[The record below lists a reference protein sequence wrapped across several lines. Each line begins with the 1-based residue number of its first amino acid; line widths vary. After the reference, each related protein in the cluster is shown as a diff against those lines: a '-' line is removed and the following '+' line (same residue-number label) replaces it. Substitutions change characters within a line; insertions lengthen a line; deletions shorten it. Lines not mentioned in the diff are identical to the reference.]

1 MLLMTIIL
9 IVLLSFALIG
19 LIVKGKVQSRKIKT
33 AKQFHDAIWNNA
45 HEFIFLIDENLHVVK
60 TNYYT
65 LYQLPVKKGRICFGK
80 ILQCKYAR
88 GQKNCNNHERCG
100 SRIR

>member
-1 MLLMTIIL
+1 MLIMTIIL

-19 LIVKGKVQSRKIKT
+19 LIVKGRVQSRKIKT

-65 LYQLPVKKGRICFGK
+65 LYQLPVKK
-80 ILQCKYAR
+80 
-88 GQKNCNNHERCG
+88 E
-100 SRIR
+100 